1 MKHGAQVLLIDD
13 NPVIRQLLLESLAP
27 EANVSA
33 FSGAREALRKAET
46 QVPDL
51 IISDFRMPGL
61 SGLELLAQLRISHPQ
76 VAVIMMASRADIKGA
91 LAGSTH
97 LVEEFIE
104 KPFFAEETML
114 RVRRVLDRIAVS
126 KAMREGANSSSV
138 RGTLAQMSVIDLLQT
153 LDMGR
158 KSCRLRLSHATQECQ
173 MLFHD
178 GQLVHATMGESSGEE
193 VVYKVAGW
201 SEGSFQIDFE
211 RIECSCT
218 IRHSTQA
225 VLMEALRLFDEA
237 QRDAAEDVPAK
248 PVSSEGFASRELAS
262 GD

>member
-1 MKHGAQVLLIDD
+1 MKQGAQVLLIDD
-13 NPVIRQLLLESLAP
+13 NPVIRQLLLESLAA
-27 EANVSA
+27 ESDVSS
-33 FSGAREALRKAET
+33 FSGAREALLKAQTEE
-46 QVPDL
+46 PDL

-61 SGLELLAQLRISHPQ
+61 SGLELLAQLRVSHPH
-76 VAVIMMASRADIKGA
+76 VAVIMMASRADIHGP
-91 LAGSTH
+91 LAGAAP

-104 KPFFAEETML
+104 KPFFVTETML
-114 RVRRVLDRIAVS
+114 RVRRVLERIAVS
-126 KAMREGANSSSV
+126 KAMSEGANSTSV

-158 KSCRLRLSHATQECQ
+158 KSCRLRLSYAAQECH

-178 GQLVHATMGESSGEE
+178 GQLVHATMGEIIGEE

-201 SEGSFQIDFE
+201 PEGSFQIDFE
-211 RIECSCT
+211 RVECIRT

-237 QRDAAEDVPAK
+237 QRDAAEELPAK
-248 PVSSEGFASRELAS
+248 PVSREPFASHELAA